1 MQTFYEVFVVLKKFF
16 AKEATVY
23 LGPKNIY
30 DGAFAKTVN
39 SLEMSD
45 SLLNI
50 PLGRRSSP

>member
-16 AKEATVY
+16 AKEATAY

-30 DGAFAKTVN
+30 DGAFVKTVN

>member
-1 MQTFYEVFVVLKKFF
+1 MVLKKFF

>member
-1 MQTFYEVFVVLKKFF
+1 MVLKKFF

-30 DGAFAKTVN
+30 DGAFVKTVT

>member
-1 MQTFYEVFVVLKKFF
+1 MVLKKFF
-16 AKEATVY
+16 AKEATLY

-39 SLEMSD
+39 NSLEMSD

-50 PLGRRSSP
+50 PLERRSSP